1 MAKTII
7 VAAGT
12 RTLSSL
18 IMVGTAASI
27 GLTFIAVAVIL
38 VFFTFAL
45 GEIDKEY
52 GLSERI
58 IAKIRELEARSPR
71 ISDTLGMNSQ
81 LLSKKI

>member
-1 MAKTII
+1 
-7 VAAGT
+7 
-12 RTLSSL
+12 
-18 IMVGTAASI
+18 MVGTAASI